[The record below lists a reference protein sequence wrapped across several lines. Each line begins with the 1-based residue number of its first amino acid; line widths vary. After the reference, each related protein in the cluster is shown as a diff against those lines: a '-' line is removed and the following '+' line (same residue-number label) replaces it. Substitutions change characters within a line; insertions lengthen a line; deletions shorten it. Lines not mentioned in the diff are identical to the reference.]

1 MSDDVSQR
9 KDNWIRV
16 ESKSWLFGEGVILI
30 SEYVKNSTE
39 QFRIFH
45 RLIISSPR
53 QLRSWI
59 LIFSVSAEYKDGVSF
74 SNFLDLIT
82 G

>member
-1 MSDDVSQR
+1 MNDILFELMIMSDDVSQR

-16 ESKSWLFGEGVILI
+16 ESKSWLFGEGVIFI

-45 RLIISSPR
+45 RLIISTTSYDVR
-53 QLRSWI
+53 
-59 LIFSVSAEYKDGVSF
+59 Y
-74 SNFLDLIT
+74 
-82 G
+82 